1 MKYKVIVQ
9 PPARAD
15 IEAAYLYLRER
26 APAAAERWLD
36 GIEKAVLTLEQFPF
50 RCGIAPE
57 SREFP
62 EEIRHLLHGRRASV
76 YRILFVIRG
85 AEVRV
90 LHVRHGARN
99 VMSPRHIQT

>member
-36 GIEKAVLTLEQFPF
+36 GIENAVLTLERLPA
-50 RCGIAPE
+50 RCGVAPE
-57 SREFP
+57 SKEFP
-62 EEIRHLLHGRRASV
+62 EEIRHLLYGRRGGV

-85 AEVRV
+85 DEVRV

-99 VMSPRHIQT
+99 VMPRRQIKP